1 MWSWELSWSLTIATH
16 CHRID
21 FNANVFYKTKHN
33 SFFNMNL
40 SNNRCIFI
48 LNKYSQIYLILET
61 IYTFMSK
68 TAINIVRKSLT
79 HQNHKLVSFFR
90 FYYCSMF
97 MKMLN
102 VPDQF
107 CLKRIQN
114 WIKVLCKQGEAPTA
128 IVSWNKNNVHHKNTK
143 CCLHISCARV
153 WGIMLY
159 VLGCIRLNPG

>member
-1 MWSWELSWSLTIATH
+1 MHT
-16 CHRID
+16 
-21 FNANVFYKTKHN
+21 
-33 SFFNMNL
+33 FNMNL

-48 LNKYSQIYLILET
+48 LNKYSQIYLIET
-61 IYTFMSK
+61 IYTFMLK

-107 CLKRIQN
+107 CLRRIQN
-114 WIKVLCKQGEAPTA
+114 WIKVLCKQEEAPTA

-143 CCLHISCARV
+143 MFPSYFFCSSL
-153 WGIMLY
+153 GYY
-159 VLGCIRLNPG
+159 VVCIRLYQVKSRIR

>member
-1 MWSWELSWSLTIATH
+1 MHT
-16 CHRID
+16 
-21 FNANVFYKTKHN
+21 
-33 SFFNMNL
+33 FNMNL

-48 LNKYSQIYLILET
+48 LNKYSHQIYLILET

-97 MKMLN
+97 MKMVN

>member
-1 MWSWELSWSLTIATH
+1 MHT
-16 CHRID
+16 
-21 FNANVFYKTKHN
+21 
-33 SFFNMNL
+33 FNMNL

-90 FYYCSMF
+90 FYQNIFRFYYCSMF

-128 IVSWNKNNVHHKNTK
+128 IVSWNKNNVH
-143 CCLHISCARV
+143 ISCARV
-153 WGIMLY
+153 WCIMLY